1 MQRDAVVLG
10 AGIIGLATAL
20 KLQDAGRSVALV
32 DRQEAGQGTSFGNAG
47 IIERASIYPY
57 AFPRRLGDLARY
69 ALNGAPEA
77 YYHPSAL
84 PKLLPFL
91 WRFWRASEPESHEQ
105 AMRAVLPLIEN
116 CLAEHEPLIAAS
128 GAEALLRRTG
138 WVKIFRSPRKFEE
151 ALAAARLLKP
161 FRLHFE
167 IVDAAGLAKLE
178 PNLQETLAGA
188 VHYHDPV
195 CVSDP
200 AALSMAYLNLF
211 RARGGAFLHGDAA
224 TLVQE
229 STGQQSAGRWSVKT
243 EAGPVAAR
251 DVVVALGPWSDTVYG
266 PLGYR
271 LPMAVKR
278 GYHMHYR
285 PAGNAVLNH
294 TLLDADKGYV
304 LAPMARGIRL
314 TTGAEFALR
323 DAPPTPVQLAR
334 TEPHARRLFPLE
346 TRLDARPWMGNRPA
360 TPDMV
365 PVIGPAPRHPGLW
378 FAFGHAH
385 HGLTMSAVTGR
396 LIAELVT
403 GATPFTDP
411 APYSAARF

>member
-10 AGIIGLATAL
+10 AGIVGLATAL

-32 DRQEAGQGTSFGNAG
+32 DRQDAGQGTSFGNAG

-57 AFPRRLGDLARY
+57 AFPRSLGDLVRY
-69 ALNGAPEA
+69 GLNGTPEA
-77 YYHPSAL
+77 YYHPTAL

-91 WRFWRASEPESHEQ
+91 WRYWRASEPERHEQ
-105 AMRAVLPLIEN
+105 SMRAVLPLIEN
-116 CLAEHEPLIAAS
+116 CLSEHEPLIAAA
-128 GAEALLRRTG
+128 GAEPLLRRNG
-138 WVKIFRSPRKFEE
+138 WVKVFRSPRKFDE
-151 ALAAARLLKP
+151 AMAAARLLKP

-167 IVDAAGLAKLE
+167 ILDEAGVASRE
-178 PNLQETLAGA
+178 PNLLEPMAGG

-200 AALSMAYLNLF
+200 ASLSLAYLRLF
-211 RARGGAFLHGDAA
+211 QGRGGAFLRGDAA
-224 TLVQE
+224 TVSE
-229 STGQQSAGRWSVKT
+229 DARGRPGDRWSVRT

-251 DVVVALGPWSDTVYG
+251 DVVVALGPWSDTVYR
-266 PLGYR
+266 PLGYA

-294 TLLDADKGYV
+294 TLLDADNGYV

-346 TRLDARPWMGNRPA
+346 TRLDARPWMGNRPS

-365 PVIGPAPRHPGLW
+365 PIIGPAPRHPGLW

-385 HGLTMSAVTGR
+385 HGLTMAAVTGR
-396 LIAELVT
+396 LIAEMVT
-403 GATPFTDP
+403 GASPFTDP
-411 APYSAARF
+411 TPYSAARF

>member
-20 KLQDAGRSVALV
+20 KLQEAGRSVALV
-32 DRQEAGQGTSFGNAG
+32 DRHDAGQGTSFGNAG

-57 AFPRRLGDLARY
+57 AFPRKLTDLVRY
-69 ALNGAPEA
+69 GLNGAPEA
-77 YYHPSAL
+77 HYHPAAL

-91 WRFWRASEPESHEQ
+91 WRYWRASEPERHEQ

-116 CLAEHEPLIAAS
+116 CLAEHEPLIAAA
-128 GAEALLRRTG
+128 GAEVLLRRTG
-138 WVKIFRSPRKFEE
+138 WVKVFRSPRKLEE

-167 IVDAAGLAKLE
+167 ILDSAGVARLE
-178 PNLQETLAGA
+178 PNLQETMAGA

-200 AALSMAYLNLF
+200 ASLSGAYLRLF
-211 RARGGAFLHGDAA
+211 QSRGGAFLRGDAA
-224 TLVQE
+224 TLSQE
-229 STGQQSAGRWSVKT
+229 TGGRWAVKT
-243 EAGPVAAR
+243 EAGALTAR
-251 DVVVALGPWSDTVYG
+251 DVVVALGPWADTVYA
-266 PLGYR
+266 PLGYK

-285 PAGNAVLNH
+285 PTGNAVLNH
-294 TLLDADKGYV
+294 TLLDSDNGYV

-323 DAPPTPVQLAR
+323 DAPPSPVQLAR

-396 LIAELVT
+396 LITEMVT
-403 GATPFTDP
+403 GAKPFTDP